1 MRKYTIFHLEIR
13 KLDLNDIVS
22 LAIFFAIDVG
32 RLCLNIFSQAE
43 KYKFFY
49 DMGFAFIMIFIM
61 VSSFAAC
68 FSSLYFSIYWFL
80 LSVLYVVEG
89 DRALSYFCLLLFILC
104 HIVRLLFIRRYKME
118 FVPPE
123 PLKGRF
129 RSVYSELEGRSSDK
143 RDNTYMSIIIWGA
156 IFIFLS
162 CLMLSGKKV

>member
-13 KLDLNDIVS
+13 KLNLEEIIS
-22 LAIFFAIDVG
+22 LAIFFAIDIG
-32 RLCLNIFSQAE
+32 RLCLNIFSQPE

-49 DMGFAFIMIFIM
+49 DFGLAFLMMFVV
-61 VSSFAAC
+61 VSSFAAY
-68 FSSLYFSIYWFL
+68 FTSFYFSITWFL
-80 LSVLYVVEG
+80 LSVLYIVEG
-89 DRALSYFCLLLFILC
+89 DRALSYLCLLLFLLFHC
-104 HIVRLLFIRRYKME
+104 VRLLFIRRYKIE

-156 IFIFLS
+156 TFIFLS